1 MILLPG
7 RTSDT
12 RSRSSSSDVASTD
25 EMVRWPLTGPTRP
38 DVFGRF
44 EACKAIERVRAVSEP
59 LQSSILS
66 RQARPRA
73 VLCCSAASP
82 CPVKCASVPAYVG
95 EVDARGDLGRQNE
108 VSDAF
113 GGGCPENPGQTASVS
128 PRPWPSEIPER
139 QARGRPR
146 RVLGRRGC
154 RTRNDVTPK
163 LTKL

>member
-59 LQSSILS
+59 LQSNILS

-113 GGGCPENPGQTASVS
+113 GGGCPENPG
-128 PRPWPSEIPER
+128 PRPPQCRPGPGPARYPSVRPEDDLDASSVAEAAER
-139 QARGRPR
+139 EMM
-146 RVLGRRGC
+146 
-154 RTRNDVTPK
+154 
-163 LTKL
+163 